1 LATDFE
7 SVFESRFQYA
17 IQGLAGVKIRADH
30 ERAGRS
36 AEGKRGEGV
45 FRIGDP
51 AVRRRNLLRVDV
63 PKLTDQGEESV
74 SSISQIR
81 IRARLAKPPEYVLV
95 KFPRYEREFFLGYA
109 NFILGLILSQE
120 IREMLSIL
128 VSSEGIRSDRS
139 IDLRVMI
146 FPAKQLRQQ
155 PSRILYGSYSHSLAQ
170 ISLYPLK
177 ISKDRIRREGTE
189 LFATHLND
197 LSIAQR
203 KLIGEIATA
212 AISTLIHEVL
222 HVKFQQRSF
231 ARYVEEGM
239 VQRLEKT
246 YMRQWADKLDV
257 VLKSQFQSSGSY
269 VPETV
274 GR

>member
-1 LATDFE
+1 M
-7 SVFESRFQYA
+7 S
-17 IQGLAGVKIRADH
+17 
-30 ERAGRS
+30 
-36 AEGKRGEGV
+36 
-45 FRIGDP
+45 
-51 AVRRRNLLRVDV
+51 
-63 PKLTDQGEESV
+63 SV
-74 SSISQIR
+74 SQVR

-95 KFPRYEREFFLGYA
+95 KFARYERDFFLGYA
-109 NFILGLILSQE
+109 NFILGLILSPE
-120 IREMLSIL
+120 IRELLSNL
-128 VSSEGIRSDRS
+128 VSAEGIRSDRS

-146 FPAKQLRQQ
+146 FPAKQLRRQ

-170 ISLYPLK
+170 ISLYPLR
-177 ISKDRIRREGTE
+177 ISKDRIRREGTA
-189 LFATHLND
+189 LFASHLND

-203 KLIGEIATA
+203 KLIGEIASA

-222 HVKFQQRSF
+222 HVKFQQRSL

-257 VLKSQFQSSGSY
+257 VLKSHFQSSGSY
-269 VPETV
+269 VPETI

>member
-1 LATDFE
+1 M
-7 SVFESRFQYA
+7 S
-17 IQGLAGVKIRADH
+17 
-30 ERAGRS
+30 
-36 AEGKRGEGV
+36 
-45 FRIGDP
+45 
-51 AVRRRNLLRVDV
+51 
-63 PKLTDQGEESV
+63 SV
-74 SSISQIR
+74 SQVR

-95 KFPRYEREFFLGYA
+95 KFARYERDFFLGYA
-109 NFILGLILSQE
+109 NFILALILSQE
-120 IREMLSIL
+120 IRELLSNL
-128 VSSEGIRSDRS
+128 VSAEGIRSDRS

-146 FPAKQLRQQ
+146 FPAKQLRRQ

-170 ISLYPLK
+170 ISLYPLR
-177 ISKDRIRREGTE
+177 ISKDRIRREGTA
-189 LFATHLND
+189 LFASHLND

-203 KLIGEIATA
+203 KLIGEIASA

-222 HVKFQQRSF
+222 HVKFQQRSL

-239 VQRLEKT
+239 VQRLERT

-269 VPETV
+269 VPETI